1 MTINSMTG
9 FSRATGTHGVWSWTW
24 ELKSVNAKGLDVRL
38 RLPMGFDGF
47 EPSARAM
54 MSKVFSRGNISAGLI
69 LKLTQSASGYRI
81 NEDHLSVL
89 LEAISKLKEQVPDAS
104 PPSLDGLLGL
114 KGVIEP
120 IEDDVDEEARSSLE
134 TALMKSL
141 QEAAHD
147 LAKVRNEEGSRLTAA
162 LESLISTIEDLCM
175 QAGAVAETQETAIRS
190 RMKEQISA
198 IMEDVSGLDAGRLE
212 QEVAILMTK
221 ADIREELDRLAS
233 HVESVRELM
242 RAGGAIG
249 RRLDFLCQELN
260 REANT
265 VCSKAHE
272 TALTR
277 IGLDMKATIEQFRE
291 QVQNIE

>member
-9 FSRATGTHGVWSWTW
+9 FSRATGTLGVWSWTW
-24 ELKSVNAKGLDVRL
+24 ELKSVNAKGLDVRM
-38 RLPMGFDGF
+38 RLPMGFDSF

-54 MSKVFSRGNISAGLI
+54 MSRVFSRGNISAGLV
-69 LKLTQSASGYRI
+69 LKLTQSSVGYRI

-104 PPSLDGLLGL
+104 PPSMDGLLGL

-120 IEDDVDEEARSSLE
+120 IEDDVDEEARSALE
-134 TALMKSL
+134 EALMVTL
-141 QEAAHD
+141 QDAAKD
-147 LAKVRNEEGSRLTAA
+147 LASVRSEEGARLTAA
-162 LESLISTIEDLCM
+162 LETHIITIEELCV
-175 QAGAVAETQETAIRS
+175 QARAVAETQETAIRS
-190 RMKEQISA
+190 RMNEQIAA

-212 QEVAILMTK
+212 QEVALLMIK
-221 ADIREELDRLAS
+221 ADIREELDRLAA